1 MEHAQPL
8 EHPASSRATAVAA
21 GIVAVAALAGL
32 LALGRE
38 RLFPPAHARS
48 ATPPAAKTQAAQAPP
63 KTIVRPLRP
72 RRQLSVLVLNGNGVN
87 GEAGTASTR
96 LLGKGYRRTDAADA
110 VAPYA
115 TSLVLFRPGWEP
127 EARRL
132 ARDAGVRLVAALDG
146 RLPRA
151 DAGYQL
157 VLILGAN

>member
-8 EHPASSRATAVAA
+8 NRPESRRATAIAA
-21 GIVAVAALAGL
+21 GIVAVAAFAGL

-48 ATPPAAKTQAAQAPP
+48 ATPPAVKTPATQAPP

-72 RRQLSVLVLNGNGVN
+72 RGRLSVLVLNGNGIT
-87 GEAGTASTR
+87 GAAGTASAR
-96 LLGKGYRRTDAADA
+96 LLRKGYRRTGAADA
-110 VAPYA
+110 PAPYA

-146 RLPRA
+146 RLPRT

-157 VLILGAN
+157 VLILGPN